1 MTAVTREE
9 RHPLASLLRACLR
22 PYGGKVAVIGAL
34 SAAQCAGNLYLPV
47 VSASIINQGVV
58 AGNVGVIWRAG
69 ATMLA
74 ISTVASVLT
83 VITVYLTA
91 NVSSAAGGDLRQAV
105 YRRVQAFSASDLS
118 RFGIPTLVT
127 RNVNDVQQVTQFLQL
142 ALFLLVSSVIMI
154 LGALVLAVILSPA
167 LSLVLIAAVPLMLLV
182 AWAALRSLI
191 PLSHAVQLL
200 VDRISQV
207 LREQISGARVV
218 RAFGRTRY
226 EQERFDAVNQ
236 DMTVTSLKVGRVV
249 AVLFPIAAGIT
260 SLVSVAVIWFGGRL
274 VGRGSMPVGNLL
286 PFLVYISLILTYL
299 VIGLIVF
306 ILTPRAKASAER
318 IVAVLRTSPAIV
330 DSSRPVTPMPVT
342 GVLEFRNVTFG
353 YPGSERPVIDG
364 LTFTLRPGETCGIIG
379 GTGSGKT
386 TVINLVLRYLDV
398 TGGAVLVDGIDV
410 RLQAAARLRAATGL
424 VPQSAFLFAG
434 TVASNL
440 RFGNPD
446 ATDAQ
451 LWRALEIA
459 QASDFVAAMPDK
471 IDSRIDQGGVNLSG
485 GQRQR
490 LSIARALI
498 RRPRLYLF
506 DDCFS
511 ALDPAT
517 DARLR
522 AALPAE
528 TLNAAVLVVSQRVST
543 IVDADRIV
551 MLDAGQVAGIGTH
564 RQLLDHCIP
573 YREIVQS
580 QLGEGAAA

>member
-1 MTAVTREE
+1 MTEATREE
-9 RHPLASLLRACLR
+9 RHPLTSLLRACLR
-22 PYGGKVAVIGAL
+22 PYGGKVVAIGVL

-47 VSASIINQGVV
+47 VSAAIINQGVV
-58 AGNVGVIWRAG
+58 AGNVGAIWRAG

-74 ISTVASVLT
+74 ISLVASVLS

-91 NVSSAAGGDLRQAV
+91 NVAAAAGGDLRQAV

-127 RNVNDVQQVTQFLQL
+127 RNVNDVQQVTLLLQL

-167 LSLVLIAAVPLMLLV
+167 LSLVLVAAVPLMLLV
-182 AWAALRSLI
+182 AWAALRNLI

-226 EQERFDAVNQ
+226 EQERFDAVNK
-236 DMTVTSLKVGRVV
+236 DMTVTSLRVGRVV

-274 VGRGSMPVGNLL
+274 VGGGSIPVGNLQ
-286 PFLVYISLILTYL
+286 PFLVYISLILVYL

-330 DSSRPVTPMPVT
+330 DPSRPVTPAPVT
-342 GVLEFRNVTFG
+342 GVLEFRQVTFG
-353 YPGSERPVIDG
+353 YPGSERPVLDE
-364 LTFTLRPGETCGIIG
+364 LTFTLRPGETCAVIG

-386 TVINLVLRYLDV
+386 TVINLVLRFLDV
-398 TGGAVLVDGIDV
+398 TGGAVMVDGIDV
-410 RLQAAARLRAATGL
+410 RLQGAARLRAAAGL

-440 RFGNPD
+440 RFGSPG

-459 QASDFVAAMPDK
+459 QASDFVAAMPDQL
-471 IDSRIDQGGVNLSG
+471 DSRIDQGGVNVSG

-490 LSIARALI
+490 LSIARALV

-511 ALDPAT
+511 ALDAAT

-528 TLNAAVLVVSQRVST
+528 TMNAAVLVASQRVST
-543 IVDADRIV
+543 IMDADRIV
-551 MLDAGQVAGIGTH
+551 VLDVGRVAGIGTH
-564 RQLLDHCIP
+564 RQLLEHCVP
-573 YREIVQS
+573 YREIVES